1 MLELRIILL
10 IAITG
15 LCVYWA
21 FRNPYHFPYKII
33 EIDVTGKRSP
43 THADALDRYLIACR
57 MSELEDHNF
66 AVERWKEKNR
76 KKAERSIFR
85 AFRLHQYQK
94 SLDEERTFRF
104 RLIRFQTRYRQVNY
118 EKYPY
123 QVKVVGDSFACSYD
137 CIEKRFRAL
146 EEIEFSC
153 TLNDFNAKNQR
164 RLMTKALRKQIA
176 ERDKYTCQVCG
187 KKMEDGV
194 GLQIDH
200 IVPVSKG
207 GKSVPSNLQTL
218 CSVCNGRKSD
228 KAV

>member
-1 MLELRIILL
+1 MLELRILLL
-10 IAITG
+10 ITIGG

-21 FRNPYHFPYKII
+21 FHNPYHFPYKII

-43 THADALDRYLIACR
+43 THSDALDRYLIACR
-57 MSELEDHNF
+57 MAELEDHNF

-76 KKAERSIFR
+76 KKAKKSIFR
-85 AFRLHQYQK
+85 AFRLRQYQK
-94 SLDEERTFRF
+94 SLDEEHAFRF

-123 QVKVVGDSFACSYD
+123 QVKVIGDSFSCSYE
-137 CIEKRFRAL
+137 CIEKRFHAL

-153 TLNDFNAKNQR
+153 TLNDYNAKNQR

-176 ERDKYTCQVCG
+176 ERDKYTCQICG

-228 KAV
+228 N